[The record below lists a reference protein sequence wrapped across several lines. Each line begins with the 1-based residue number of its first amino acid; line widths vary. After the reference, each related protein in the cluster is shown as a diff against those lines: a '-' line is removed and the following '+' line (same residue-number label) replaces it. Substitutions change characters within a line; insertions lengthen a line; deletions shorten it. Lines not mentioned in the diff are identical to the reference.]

1 MSAIGVIMRIQSA
14 STYCVHLFI
23 YQYLPRNTNKIL
35 NKVLFAVNLYDGGRL
50 KIINTGIM
58 LYGAYGAPPRVA
70 NSTSLRKYILFF

>member
-35 NKVLFAVNLYDGGRL
+35 NKVLFAVNLYDGGRP

-58 LYGAYGAPPRVA
+58 LYGAPPRVA
-70 NSTSLRKYILFF
+70 NSTSLFKCILFC